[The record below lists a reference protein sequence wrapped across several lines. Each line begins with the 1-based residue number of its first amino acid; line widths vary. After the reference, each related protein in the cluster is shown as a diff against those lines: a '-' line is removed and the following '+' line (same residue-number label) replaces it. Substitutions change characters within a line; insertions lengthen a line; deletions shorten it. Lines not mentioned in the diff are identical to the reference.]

1 MPKKYI
7 EITEEA
13 LARLN
18 SGKFV
23 PGSLH
28 RRGKNG
34 PIVFNAHKPRI
45 RLKDKLIRFLEHGW
59 VKESPARIKVYESIP
74 KKLSAATIANILDRD
89 AKVAKEAIIDREI
102 INRV

>member
-1 MPKKYI
+1 MQKKYI

-34 PIVFNAHKPRI
+34 PIVFNAYKPRI

-74 KKLSAATIANILDRD
+74 KVIGTACIVGVLERD
-89 AKVAKEAIIDREI
+89 AKVAKEAIIDYEL